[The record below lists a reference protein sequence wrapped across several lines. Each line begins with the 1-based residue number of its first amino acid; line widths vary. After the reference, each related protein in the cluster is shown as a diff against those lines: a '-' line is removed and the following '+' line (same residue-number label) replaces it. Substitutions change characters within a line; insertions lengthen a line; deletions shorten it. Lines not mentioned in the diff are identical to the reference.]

1 MKITL
6 IRKDEEQGTEA
17 LSLCDT
23 DAFFEKVKTENKAGH
38 ISELREILPR
48 LAGSSA
54 RYVHIDKL
62 PRVYPAVEYTRKQKG
77 EKRMKHY
84 NGLVQ
89 LEVNRLADLYEVEYV
104 KRQVEQLPQ
113 TFAAFCGS
121 SGRSVKIWVRFART
135 DGSLPTATQEV
146 LLFHA
151 HAYRLAVTCYQPMLP
166 FGITLKEPDL
176 MQSCRMTVDEQ
187 PYYNPSSA
195 PFCIEQ
201 PLTLPDEETFRQRKQ
216 NSESAPERMT
226 PGCESMQIF
235 ALMYQS
241 ARKRALAEMENWKRD
256 DGLEPLLPHLVEQ
269 CFKTG
274 IPEEEAV
281 QRTLMHYFH
290 ATDTETIR
298 TAFGNGYREMKGF
311 GKKSGFSKEQEATF
325 RLEEFLKRRYEFRFN
340 TVLDEVEYRQRDSV
354 HFYFKPLDKRT
365 RNSIALCALKEGL
378 QVWDRDIDRFLTSDF
393 VPLYNPVEEY
403 LCDLP
408 RWDGT
413 DRIRA
418 LARLVPC
425 GNPHW
430 EELFYRWFLGMVAH
444 WRGMDRQHGN
454 STSPLLVGSQ
464 GFRKSTYCCI
474 LLPPELRFGYADSL
488 DFSSKQEAERALGR
502 FFLINLDEFDQ
513 ITVNQQGFLK
523 HLLQKPTA
531 NLRKPYGTSVRE
543 LRRYASF
550 IGTSNQKDLLTDP
563 MGSRRFICIEVTDPI
578 DTNVTIDYRQLYAQA
593 MHLLYK
599 NERYWLND
607 EDEAVLRQSNS
618 EFEQISPLEHLFHCN
633 FSSATNEKEGEWMT
647 AMDIF
652 NYLQEN
658 TRDKLSIN
666 KINWFGRILRKL
678 NIPKKTSTRGTLY
691 HVTKLK

>member
-1 MKITL
+1 M
-6 IRKDEEQGTEA
+6 G
-17 LSLCDT
+17 
-23 DAFFEKVKTENKAGH
+23 
-38 ISELREILPR
+38 P
-48 LAGSSA
+48 
-54 RYVHIDKL
+54 
-62 PRVYPAVEYTRKQKG
+62 
-77 EKRMKHY
+77 
-84 NGLVQ
+84 
-89 LEVNRLADLYEVEYV
+89 
-104 KRQVEQLPQ
+104 
-113 TFAAFCGS
+113 
-121 SGRSVKIWVRFART
+121 
-135 DGSLPTATQEV
+135 
-146 LLFHA
+146 
-151 HAYRLAVTCYQPMLP
+151 
-166 FGITLKEPDL
+166 
-176 MQSCRMTVDEQ
+176 
-187 PYYNPSSA
+187 
-195 PFCIEQ
+195 
-201 PLTLPDEETFRQRKQ
+201 
-216 NSESAPERMT
+216 
-226 PGCESMQIF
+226 
-235 ALMYQS
+235 
-241 ARKRALAEMENWKRD
+241 
-256 DGLEPLLPHLVEQ
+256 
-269 CFKTG
+269 
-274 IPEEEAV
+274 
-281 QRTLMHYFH
+281 
-290 ATDTETIR
+290 
-298 TAFGNGYREMKGF
+298 GYR
-311 GKKSGFSKEQEATF
+311 
-325 RLEEFLKRRYEFRFN
+325 
-340 TVLDEVEYRQRDSV
+340 
-354 HFYFKPLDKRT
+354 PL
-365 RNSIALCALKEGL
+365 S
-378 QVWDRDIDRFLTSDF
+378 
-393 VPLYNPVEEY
+393 VEEY

-425 GNPHW
+425 DNPHW

-464 GFRKSTYCCI
+464 GFRKSTYCRI

-502 FFLINLDEFDQ
+502 FFLINL
-513 ITVNQQGFLK
+513 
-523 HLLQKPTA
+523 
-531 NLRKPYGTSVRE
+531 RKPYGTSVRE

-563 MGSRRFICIEVTDPI
+563 TGSRRFICIEVTDPI

>member
-1 MKITL
+1 
-6 IRKDEEQGTEA
+6 
-17 LSLCDT
+17 
-23 DAFFEKVKTENKAGH
+23 
-38 ISELREILPR
+38 
-48 LAGSSA
+48 
-54 RYVHIDKL
+54 
-62 PRVYPAVEYTRKQKG
+62 
-77 EKRMKHY
+77 
-84 NGLVQ
+84 
-89 LEVNRLADLYEVEYV
+89 
-104 KRQVEQLPQ
+104 
-113 TFAAFCGS
+113 
-121 SGRSVKIWVRFART
+121 
-135 DGSLPTATQEV
+135 
-146 LLFHA
+146 
-151 HAYRLAVTCYQPMLP
+151 MLP

-201 PLTLPDEETFRQRKQ
+201 PLALPDEETFRQRKQ

-290 ATDTETIR
+290 ATDIETIR

-413 DRIRA
+413 
-418 LARLVPC
+418 
-425 GNPHW
+425 
-430 EELFYRWFLGMVAH
+430 
-444 WRGMDRQHGN
+444 
-454 STSPLLVGSQ
+454 
-464 GFRKSTYCCI
+464 
-474 LLPPELRFGYADSL
+474 
-488 DFSSKQEAERALGR
+488 
-502 FFLINLDEFDQ
+502 
-513 ITVNQQGFLK
+513 
-523 HLLQKPTA
+523 
-531 NLRKPYGTSVRE
+531 
-543 LRRYASF
+543 
-550 IGTSNQKDLLTDP
+550 QKDLLTDP
-563 MGSRRFICIEVTDPI
+563 TGSRRFICIEVTDPI

>member
-1 MKITL
+1 M
-6 IRKDEEQGTEA
+6 
-17 LSLCDT
+17 
-23 DAFFEKVKTENKAGH
+23 
-38 ISELREILPR
+38 
-48 LAGSSA
+48 
-54 RYVHIDKL
+54 
-62 PRVYPAVEYTRKQKG
+62 
-77 EKRMKHY
+77 
-84 NGLVQ
+84 
-89 LEVNRLADLYEVEYV
+89 
-104 KRQVEQLPQ
+104 
-113 TFAAFCGS
+113 
-121 SGRSVKIWVRFART
+121 
-135 DGSLPTATQEV
+135 
-146 LLFHA
+146 
-151 HAYRLAVTCYQPMLP
+151 
-166 FGITLKEPDL
+166 
-176 MQSCRMTVDEQ
+176 
-187 PYYNPSSA
+187 
-195 PFCIEQ
+195 
-201 PLTLPDEETFRQRKQ
+201 PDEETFRQRKQ

-464 GFRKSTYCCI
+464 GFRKSTYCRI

-563 MGSRRFICIEVTDPI
+563 TGSRRFICIEVTDPI

>member
-1 MKITL
+1 
-6 IRKDEEQGTEA
+6 
-17 LSLCDT
+17 
-23 DAFFEKVKTENKAGH
+23 
-38 ISELREILPR
+38 
-48 LAGSSA
+48 
-54 RYVHIDKL
+54 
-62 PRVYPAVEYTRKQKG
+62 
-77 EKRMKHY
+77 
-84 NGLVQ
+84 
-89 LEVNRLADLYEVEYV
+89 
-104 KRQVEQLPQ
+104 
-113 TFAAFCGS
+113 
-121 SGRSVKIWVRFART
+121 
-135 DGSLPTATQEV
+135 
-146 LLFHA
+146 
-151 HAYRLAVTCYQPMLP
+151 MLP

-201 PLTLPDEETFRQRKQ
+201 PLALPDEETFRQRKQ

-413 DRIRA
+413 DRIR
-418 LARLVPC
+418 
-425 GNPHW
+425 
-430 EELFYRWFLGMVAH
+430 
-444 WRGMDRQHGN
+444 
-454 STSPLLVGSQ
+454 
-464 GFRKSTYCCI
+464 
-474 LLPPELRFGYADSL
+474 
-488 DFSSKQEAERALGR
+488 
-502 FFLINLDEFDQ
+502 
-513 ITVNQQGFLK
+513 
-523 HLLQKPTA
+523 
-531 NLRKPYGTSVRE
+531 
-543 LRRYASF
+543 
-550 IGTSNQKDLLTDP
+550 NQKDLLTDP
-563 MGSRRFICIEVTDPI
+563 TGSRRFICIEVTDPI

>member
-17 LSLCDT
+17 LSLCDSDT
-23 DAFFEKVKTENKAGH
+23 FFEKIKTENKAGH

-48 LAGSSA
+48 LTGSSA
-54 RYVHIDKL
+54 HYAHIDKL
-62 PRVYPAVEYTRKQKG
+62 PRVYPAVEYTRKQNG

-104 KRQVEQLPQ
+104 KRQVAQLPQ

-121 SGRSVKIWVRFART
+121 SGRSVKIWVRFARP
-135 DGSLPTATQEV
+135 DGTLPTIQEA

-187 PYYNPSSA
+187 PYYNPSSV

-201 PLTLPDEETFRQRKQ
+201 PLALPDEESFRQRKQ
-216 NSESAPERMT
+216 NSETALERMT
-226 PGCESMQIF
+226 PGCESLQTL

-269 CFKTG
+269 CFKAG

-281 QRTLMHYFH
+281 RRTLMQYFH
-290 ATDTETIR
+290 ETNTEAIR
-298 TAFGNGYREMKGF
+298 MAFGNGYREMKGF
-311 GKKSGFSKEQEATF
+311 GEKGGLNKEQKATF

-354 HFYFKPLDKRT
+354 HFYFKPLEKRT
-365 RNSIALCALKEGL
+365 RNSIALYALKEGL

-464 GFRKSTYCCI
+464 GFRKSTYCRI

-488 DFSSKQEAERALGR
+488 DFSSKQEAER
-502 FFLINLDEFDQ
+502 
-513 ITVNQQGFLK
+513 
-523 HLLQKPTA
+523 
-531 NLRKPYGTSVRE
+531 
-543 LRRYASF
+543 
-550 IGTSNQKDLLTDP
+550 QKDLLTDP
-563 MGSRRFICIEVTDPI
+563 TGSRRFICIEVTAPI
-578 DTNVTIDYRQLYAQA
+578 DTHVTIDYRQLYAQA
-593 MHLLYK
+593 MTLLYQQ
-599 NERYWLND
+599 ERYWLND

-633 FSSATNEKEGEWMT
+633 FSPATTDEEGEWLT
-647 AMDIF
+647 AMEIF

-658 TRDKLSIN
+658 TRDKLSVN
-666 KINWFGRILRKL
+666 KINWFGRILHKL
-678 NIPKKTSTRGTLY
+678 NVPKRASIRGTLY
-691 HVTKLK
+691 HVVKLE